1 MIRLFTLNP
10 TLMSQLLHDSIQQS
24 NTKHTLFPVM
34 LLPMQVARTTL
45 LPGLLKTVAA
55 NKKMPLPMKM
65 FEVSDVVLKDS
76 EKGWFLRPQWLP
88 HVV

>member
-1 MIRLFTLNP
+1 
-10 TLMSQLLHDSIQQS
+10 
-24 NTKHTLFPVM
+24 M

-88 HVV
+88 RYVSSKLLLGRALASTTLLVNIYHCITM